1 MGAASGSL
9 EGNSS
14 EEQVEFWERWNRST
28 RDQRHEIGVGISK
41 RINELM
47 RSDIKS
53 AVEFKS
59 SLAQYVKTE
68 ILGKPG
74 ARTAKRG
81 RGRRSY

>member
-1 MGAASGSL
+1 MGAAAGSL

-14 EEQVEFWERWNRST
+14 EEQVEFWERYFRSS
-28 RDQRHEIGVGISK
+28 RDQRREIGVGISK

-47 RSDIKS
+47 RSDIRS
-53 AVEFKS
+53 AEEFKR

-74 ARTAKRG
+74 ARTSKR
-81 RGRRSY
+81 RRSKRSY